1 MRELVEIWQKCVF
14 ELFAFFIKMI
24 KYKQEE
30 R

>member
-1 MRELVEIWQKCVF
+1 MRELVEIWQKGVF
-14 ELFAFFIKMI
+14 ELFTFFIKMI